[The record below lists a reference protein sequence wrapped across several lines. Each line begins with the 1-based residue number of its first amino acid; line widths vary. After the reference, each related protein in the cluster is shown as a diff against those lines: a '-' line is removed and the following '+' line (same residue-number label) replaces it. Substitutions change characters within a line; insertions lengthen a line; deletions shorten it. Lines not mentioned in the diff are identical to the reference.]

1 MIACSLAP
9 FAKDFLILPSIKLV
23 NQIAP
28 SHPFQLLDD
37 GTSFLGLVPEEEHT
51 LGELLALGLGAED
64 GLQGVGMNPRVP
76 SLGGYGHRGGGE
88 VLHLLQVEVQTL
100 GDDR

>member
-1 MIACSLAP
+1 M
-9 FAKDFLILPSIKLV
+9 LPPIKLV
-23 NQIAP
+23 NQIAS

-37 GTSFLGLVPEEEHT
+37 GTSFFGLVPEEEHA
-51 LGELLALGLGAED
+51 LGELLALGLGTEYR
-64 GLQGVGMNPRVP
+64 LQGVGMVARVP